1 MYVLVSIIAEQL
13 LAVWS
18 HFYLWPFLLS
28 KPTKRKHA
36 QMVKS
41 APNVS
46 TEKNGTNIS
55 TAKRAQ
61 ESKIA
66 LLQLRKTEALEVRTR
81 CENAAATLTQ
91 SNSSRTPK
99 TPVSIRNAASLFN
112 INRSQLWRYV
122 SYVVFLNYILFY
134 TEDTVIC
141 CTLTC

>member
-61 ESKIA
+61 ESEIA
-66 LLQLRKTEALEVRTR
+66 LLLLRKTKALEVRTR

-99 TPVSIRNAASLFN
+99 TPVSIRKAAKSFS
-112 INRSQLWRYV
+112 ITRSQLWRYV